1 MSQVKL
7 QKALCGAVSVYTV
20 PPGYSADV
28 MRSREYPRK
37 TYLELQKREEN
48 NSIIEELVEVDYPIT
63 PDYVKSFV
71 EETDYKKNPDNL
83 LTNAG
88 KTNLGD
94 VTELQRLQSMD
105 MIALQDE
112 IKALQVK
119 INELS
124 TAQNQTAPTASV
136 SVQAQSE
143 VNNG

>member
-20 PPGYSADV
+20 PPQYSAEV
-28 MRSREYPRK
+28 LRSREYPTK
-37 TYLELQKREEN
+37 KYFELQKREEN

-71 EETDYKKNPDNL
+71 EETDYKKNPDYL
-83 LTNAG
+83 LSNAG

-105 MIALQDE
+105 MTTLQNEVKALQD
-112 IKALQVK
+112 K
-119 INELS
+119 IYELS
-124 TAQNQTAPTASV
+124 TAQKENQKEPAS
-136 SVQAQSE
+136 ANGAGSE
-143 VNNG
+143 VDNG